1 VISTNNHVMEALL
14 DATLTGD
21 NRRLLLV
28 GEDGSKSV
36 LLFEEDGIALLE
48 GQLADA
54 RKRVKSIE
62 LAIALSRVGMILKV
76 EPKEVKNKR

>member
-1 VISTNNHVMEALL
+1 MISTNNHVMEALL